1 MIFFNSIYI
10 AHAVLLYACTFAIP
24 LQPLF
29 MWRFAMPLNS
39 LQQLYLT
46 LCILHH
52 PASTPTLS
60 PRSAGR
66 TFMPMSTSSL
76 KGGYS
81 ASGQYSGG
89 GNSGFGTVGQ
99 YSGAS
104 SSGFGT
110 VGQYSGASSSGFG
123 TVGQYSPDS
132 TLDSVF
138 TSPKDEEY
146 NVMVAR
152 QMSRQSDPLYASIP
166 DLHEGRLCHN
176 KEVNIKLL

>member
-1 MIFFNSIYI
+1 MQYYYM
-10 AHAVLLYACTFAIP
+10 HACSYPMPI
-24 LQPLF
+24 QPLF
-29 MWRFAMPLNS
+29 MWRLAMPLNS

-81 ASGQYSGG
+81 ASGTMGQYPGG

-99 YSGAS
+99 YSGGS
-104 SSGFGT
+104 N
-110 VGQYSGASSSGFG
+110 SGFG